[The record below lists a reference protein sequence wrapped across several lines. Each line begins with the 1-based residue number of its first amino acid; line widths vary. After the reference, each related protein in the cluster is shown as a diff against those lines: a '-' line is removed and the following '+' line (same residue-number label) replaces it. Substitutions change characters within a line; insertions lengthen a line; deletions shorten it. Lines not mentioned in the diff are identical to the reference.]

1 MSDAGAPRPLFRA
14 ARLDDNGRIVGW
26 VDVEP
31 SLASPA
37 GRSSNVTPRQLLLD
51 AVALIDNW
59 IDCDRNVRGSFGHPE
74 DAYTVA
80 EDVLQAVTALRNMEW
95 QREKVRG

>member
-1 MSDAGAPRPLFRA
+1 MSD
-14 ARLDDNGRIVGW
+14 
-26 VDVEP
+26 
-31 SLASPA
+31 LASPA

-74 DAYTVA
+74 DAYAVA
-80 EDVLQAVTALRNMEW
+80 EDVLQAVTALRKMEW
-95 QREKVRG
+95 QRGEVRG